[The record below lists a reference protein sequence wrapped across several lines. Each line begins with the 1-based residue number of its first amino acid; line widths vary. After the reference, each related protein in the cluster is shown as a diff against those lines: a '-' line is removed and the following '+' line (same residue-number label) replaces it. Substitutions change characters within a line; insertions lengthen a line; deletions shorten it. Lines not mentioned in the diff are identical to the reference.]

1 MTKTVRNGKMTQRK
15 RCDTAQA
22 ALAELDEDE
31 AVKVVSYLRLKFGT
45 AGAKSILAR
54 AAKKID
60 QEASHD

>member
-1 MTKTVRNGKMTQRK
+1 MTKTVRYGKMTQQR

-31 AVKVVSYLRLKFGT
+31 AVRVVSCLSLKFGT

-54 AAKKID
+54 ASKKID
-60 QEASHD
+60 QEENYV